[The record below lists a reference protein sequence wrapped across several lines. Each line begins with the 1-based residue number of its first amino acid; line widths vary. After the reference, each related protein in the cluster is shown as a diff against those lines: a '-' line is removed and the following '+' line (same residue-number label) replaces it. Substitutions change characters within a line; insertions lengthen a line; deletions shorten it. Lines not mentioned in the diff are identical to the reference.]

1 VCDIENGGKF
11 MAKCP
16 FEHNC
21 KNCLYCKVEET
32 IITYYILG
40 VEEEFTVPGIPTMI
54 CTYEETLNKGDE

>member
-1 VCDIENGGKF
+1 

-40 VEEEFTVPGIPTMI
+40 VEEEFTVPGTPTMI